1 MIKNILEFL
10 LFYPPFIDFLNY
22 LPVQIR
28 GEMTACHI
36 AQVTVEQQL
45 LNHSAI
51 YSRFTSCF
59 GLSVALPLSVSVIG
73 VHCTLLYK

>member
-28 GEMTACHI
+28 GEMTACHFPSYCGTT
-36 AQVTVEQQL
+36 AVK
-45 LNHSAI
+45 
-51 YSRFTSCF
+51 
-59 GLSVALPLSVSVIG
+59 PLSYI
-73 VHCTLLYK
+73 